1 MHFYIEKCKFAPS
14 NHIEKCK
21 KTMLYRKIRKE
32 IETHLQSDSD
42 KILVIEG
49 ARQVGKSF
57 IIRTVGRKMFKNFIE
72 INFVEDDEGA
82 QIFKKVRSPE
92 EFYLALSMVAGSK
105 LDNMKNTLIFID
117 EIQHYPQF
125 LTMLKFLRQEHR
137 YRYIASGSLLGITLR
152 TTTSIPIGSIIRKKM
167 TQLDFEEFLIAN
179 DFGEFAISSIK
190 EKFQKKESL
199 DEASHKRLMDLF
211 KRYLLVGGMPDAVNE
226 YLKSRNIVKV
236 REVQNSIKSLYAT
249 DASKYEHDNGKNLLI
264 RRIYDMLPSQMENKK
279 KRIVA
284 KNIQGQKGD
293 RFNRYQDEFEYLVSS
308 GIAININAI
317 SNPHYPLVESAQKNL
332 LKLYLNDVGLL
343 TAQLYHN
350 NLQPILNDEKSI
362 NLGGVYENA
371 VAQELNAHGYRL
383 FYYDNRQKGEVDFLV
398 DDYYNL
404 TPLPIEV
411 KSGKDYTIHS
421 ALNNLLSTKD
431 YNIKSGVV
439 LSNAR
444 EVRQVNNITYMPIY
458 YVMFFNASSDDSEN
472 VFF

>member
-1 MHFYIEKCKFAPS
+1 
-14 NHIEKCK
+14 
-21 KTMLYRKIRKE
+21 
-32 IETHLQSDSD
+32 
-42 KILVIEG
+42 
-49 ARQVGKSF
+49 
-57 IIRTVGRKMFKNFIE
+57 
-72 INFVEDDEGA
+72 
-82 QIFKKVRSPE
+82 
-92 EFYLALSMVAGSK
+92 
-105 LDNMKNTLIFID
+105 
-117 EIQHYPQF
+117 
-125 LTMLKFLRQEHR
+125 
-137 YRYIASGSLLGITLR
+137 
-152 TTTSIPIGSIIRKKM
+152 M

-350 NLQPILNDEKSI
+350 NLQPVLNDEKSI

>member
-1 MHFYIEKCKFAPS
+1 
-14 NHIEKCK
+14 
-21 KTMLYRKIRKE
+21 
-32 IETHLQSDSD
+32 
-42 KILVIEG
+42 
-49 ARQVGKSF
+49 
-57 IIRTVGRKMFKNFIE
+57 
-72 INFVEDDEGA
+72 
-82 QIFKKVRSPE
+82 
-92 EFYLALSMVAGSK
+92 
-105 LDNMKNTLIFID
+105 
-117 EIQHYPQF
+117 
-125 LTMLKFLRQEHR
+125 
-137 YRYIASGSLLGITLR
+137 
-152 TTTSIPIGSIIRKKM
+152 
-167 TQLDFEEFLIAN
+167 
-179 DFGEFAISSIK
+179 
-190 EKFQKKESL
+190 
-199 DEASHKRLMDLF
+199 
-211 KRYLLVGGMPDAVNE
+211 
-226 YLKSRNIVKV
+226 
-236 REVQNSIKSLYAT
+236 
-249 DASKYEHDNGKNLLI
+249 
-264 RRIYDMLPSQMENKK
+264 MLPSQMENKK

-317 SNPHYPLVESAQKNL
+317 SNPQYPLVESAQKNL